1 MTGTTITQDDITFFE
16 SMSFSKWQAAE
27 KYVDGTTVAADHPP
41 KVTPAAFG
49 GSYWRNEPT
58 QYFWLVSQVA
68 AFATAP
74 NTRLETALQQE
85 LKKLD
90 FDTHGPVL
98 GLHVRLGDACSDPQF
113 AEVRKSYFSKCDSY
127 VSISCCANH
136 GIELI
141 SRRGGCA
148 CLCTHTCPR

>member
-27 KYVDGTTVAADHPP
+27 KSIEDTAFAGTVP
-41 KVTPAAFG
+41 KVMLEEFS
-49 GSYWRNEPT
+49 GSWYGNQQT